1 MAESMESEKTTVTSM
16 RPYPDIFS
24 EDKYDIFSRRKERKW
39 SLIFQDL
46 TLTKDLY
53 INPCFDN

>member
-24 EDKYDIFSRRKERKW
+24 ED
-39 SLIFQDL
+39 FQITDE
-46 TLTKDLY
+46 
-53 INPCFDN
+53 INMVRFMKK